1 MRYAVIYQDA
11 DGMLN
16 VFTSNHITI
25 RGAKV
30 RLRDAWRTYGK
41 TNCGIVEYDKDVC
54 GYRDEKIIAAI
65 KQGEAEWVTELQ

>member
-11 DGMLN
+11 DGVLN

-30 RLRDAWRTYGK
+30 RLKDAWRTYGK
-41 TNCGIVEYDKDVC
+41 TNCGIVEYDKSVC
-54 GYRDEKIIAAI
+54 GIRDQKIIVAI
-65 KQGEAEWVTELQ
+65 LAGNAEWVTELQ